1 MSSAPGCRRFSRIGT
16 VGLLALLLAACAP
29 KPTPLPVLPVATAAP
44 AEATVDAALD
54 ALTVDAVTWALL
66 SPEAIARLEAAFD
79 VRVADALPRDS
90 EAPAMSLFPFEGAVP
105 SAYALPAAIRLEP
118 TLPPLDDADVAQALT
133 DFLAG
138 GASPQA
144 LRGALANAGYP
155 DGIVLTYTGGPAVAA
170 RLLPLANPGPV
181 RWLPVAER
189 TQPHVQLGVGVEAA
203 ALLDMGG
210 FSVPALPLYVS
221 AGWQL
226 GADEAGLP
234 VLNQAAGS

>member
-1 MSSAPGCRRFSRIGT
+1 V
-16 VGLLALLLAACAP
+16 VGLLALLLVACAP
-29 KPTPLPVLPVATAAP
+29 EPTPLPVLPVATAAP

-105 SAYALPAAIRLEP
+105 AAYALPAAIRLEP

-138 GASPQA
+138 GTNPQA
-144 LRGALANAGYP
+144 LRGA
-155 DGIVLTYTGGPAVAA
+155 
-170 RLLPLANPGPV
+170 LANPGPV